1 MKPSIRDTRDPTFYG
16 PALLSLPTCNRLYRE
31 RGRPM
36 AADQPMSVA
45 NRMIRVTYVRQ
56 YAYWRIECP
65 GRGHVLAF
73 SRHQALRDIDDAA
86 RYLEA

>member
-1 MKPSIRDTRDPTFYG
+1 MRRTGQLVDHG

-31 RGRPM
+31 RGRSMTNDPSM
-36 AADQPMSVA
+36 NMA
-45 NRMIRVTYVRQ
+45 NRMIRVTYVRE

-65 GRGHVLAF
+65 GRGHVIAF
-73 SRHQALRDIDDAA
+73 SRQQALRDIDAAA